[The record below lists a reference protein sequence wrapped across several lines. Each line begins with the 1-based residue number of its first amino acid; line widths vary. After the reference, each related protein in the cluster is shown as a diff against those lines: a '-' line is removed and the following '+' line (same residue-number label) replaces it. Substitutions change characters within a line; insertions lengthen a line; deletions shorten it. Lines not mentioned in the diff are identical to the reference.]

1 VNAGKNS
8 SYKGAIAAAS
18 LFVRLDIQG
27 VNVIVGG
34 RF

>member
-1 VNAGKNS
+1 VNARNNS
-8 SYKGAIAAAS
+8 GRKGAIAAGS
-18 LFVRLDIQG
+18 LFERLDIQG